1 MAEKKSD
8 KELATELV
16 IKCIDKSVI
25 ASNEDAV
32 ETAWK
37 RFFKMIRYCYKDI
50 PEKDRTD

>member
-1 MAEKKSD
+1 MTEKKSEQ
-8 KELATELV
+8 ELATELV

-37 RFFKMIRYCYKDI
+37 RFYKMIHHCYKGISEEDQ
-50 PEKDRTD
+50 TN

>member
-1 MAEKKSD
+1 MSEVKSD

-16 IKCIDKSVI
+16 IKCIDKSI
-25 ASNEDAV
+25 ITDENAV